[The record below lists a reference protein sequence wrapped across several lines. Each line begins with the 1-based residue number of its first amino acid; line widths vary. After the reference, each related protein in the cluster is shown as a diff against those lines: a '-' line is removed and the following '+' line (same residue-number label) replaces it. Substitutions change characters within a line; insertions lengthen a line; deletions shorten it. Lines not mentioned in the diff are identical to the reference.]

1 MTHALQ
7 ACGEQSRAKAR
18 ERSLQAS
25 CTYVG
30 RGGDVPGAEFGGAR
44 RGAGHHAARRAEIA
58 RRRAS
63 GAGEGRAE
71 RHRGA
76 RGRARASPCACL
88 QFLARLFQG
97 CLFARRDWRAVRCW
111 RRARGQPRGRAGCS
125 HLLGRLRRGARLHIT
140 AQGRGRTAEVLTR
153 VARTLSRPSLA
164 ACVAS
169 PSEKYTA
176 LRPRRAAPG
185 RLQAVDTLLPHAAC
199 GASGQGLRGQ
209 ADVRQDARHDWL
221 LAAA

>member
-1 MTHALQ
+1 MPCRPAASSHGRRLANAPCRRRARTS
-7 ACGEQSRAKAR
+7 GEAGMSLAPSSAARGAARDTTRRAARRSHGAAPRARARGARSAIAAQGGAR
-18 ERSLQAS
+18 ERHP
-25 CTYVG
+25 
-30 RGGDVPGAEFGGAR
+30 VP
-44 RGAGHHAARRAEIA
+44 AA
-58 RRRAS
+58 
-63 GAGEGRAE
+63 
-71 RHRGA
+71 
-76 RGRARASPCACL
+76 C
-88 QFLARLFQG
+88 ARLFQG

-169 PSEKYTA
+169 PSEEYTA

-185 RLQAVDTLLPHAAC
+185 RLQAVDTLLPRAAC